1 VALEGLPDV
10 SGGRGQAWSVP
21 QIAPEPGDPL
31 VRTGSRRIARRARW
45 IRRCAAGG
53 RAAALVVRTLGA
65 SFRSAT
71 PVRPVS
77 RGHSTNVW
85 VTLRDIRERIRTADD
100 VALLAHAPLDLYD
113 LLRAVEAVLALHDG
127 VQIPGDR
134 DGRFYCTGCP
144 ETPRGRVPWP
154 CTTRTVLERA
164 LTGSEE
170 RV

>member
-1 VALEGLPDV
+1 M
-10 SGGRGQAWSVP
+10 
-21 QIAPEPGDPL
+21 
-31 VRTGSRRIARRARW
+31 
-45 IRRCAAGG
+45 
-53 RAAALVVRTLGA
+53 
-65 SFRSAT
+65 
-71 PVRPVS
+71 S

-85 VTLRDIRERIRTADD
+85 VTLRDIRERIRKADD

-127 VQIPGDR
+127 VQVPGDPH
-134 DGRFYCTGCP
+134 GRFYCTGCP
-144 ETPRGRVPWP
+144 ETPSGRVPWP

>member
-1 VALEGLPDV
+1 MWKGKQSGVGQPDV
-10 SGGRGQAWSVP
+10 RHR
-21 QIAPEPGDPL
+21 
-31 VRTGSRRIARRARW
+31 VRWLAT
-45 IRRCAAGG
+45 GG
-53 RAAALVVRTLGA
+53 RAAASVGWALAATVCAAIPVRT
-65 SFRSAT
+65 
-71 PVRPVS
+71 VS
-77 RGHSTNVW
+77 RGKSTNVW

-127 VQIPGDR
+127 GQVPGDP

-144 ETPRGRVPWP
+144 ETPGGRVPWP
-154 CTTRTVLERA
+154 CKTRKVLERA

>member
-1 VALEGLPDV
+1 MWTGYRSDA
-10 SGGRGQAWSVP
+10 
-21 QIAPEPGDPL
+21 
-31 VRTGSRRIARRARW
+31 RTCIRW
-45 IRRCAAGG
+45 IATGG
-53 RAAALVVRTLGA
+53 RAAASVGWALATSV
-65 SFRSAT
+65 RSAV

-77 RGHSTNVW
+77 RGHHTNVW

-113 LLRAVEAVLALHDG
+113 LLRAVESVLALHDG
-127 VQIPGDR
+127 GQLPSDP

-144 ETPRGRVPWP
+144 ETPAGRVPWP